1 MKKVLSLFFFIIN
14 IFCFGSVN
22 DSLNLLNENDKKL
35 IEEKIEE
42 IKNTRKISSYVNTM
56 QLGEGFKVTDPE
68 RTFILN
74 LKKDGKMV
82 DVELSFSKDIPVEEK
97 QEEINKI
104 LDSASDILEEKE
116 YKKYIITIL
125 DGISISLQDVEI
137 DDDKPYSMTKQQE
150 DDGNKNVLKSV
161 YIILFICAIIGSVE
175 ILKRRKQ
182 SDSDNENSENN

>member
-1 MKKVLSLFFFIIN
+1 MKKVLSLFFFIFN
-14 IFCFGSVN
+14 IFCFGAIN

-150 DDGNKNVLKSV
+150 YDGNKNVLKSV

-175 ILKRRKQ
+175 ILKRRKH